1 MTLSDETLNIQTP
14 ENVAFGY
21 PIAGLGSRFMAC
33 ALDTIIILFLE
44 VLIFLVILGVTN
56 RLFTDISEWQ
66 ESVTAWGLALAG
78 LLAFMVFWGYYIFF
92 EMIWNGQTPGK
103 RLVGLRVIRT
113 NGTPVTLVES
123 MVRNL
128 VRLVDLLPSFY
139 GIGVV
144 TMFIDLQSRRL
155 GDLAAG
161 TLVVHDR
168 GKVTLA
174 AVERS
179 ISSAV
184 SRTSQEILS
193 DWQLERLTPEEL
205 RLAES
210 FLERREELKNR
221 PALAEQIA
229 LALATRMERP
239 EAAPKW
245 PEAEGWL
252 ELLTQATYHE
262 LS

>member
-1 MTLSDETLNIQTP
+1 MSLSDDTLHIQTP

-21 PIAGLGSRFMAC
+21 PIAGLGSRFIAC
-33 ALDTIIILFLE
+33 ALDSLLILFLE
-44 VLIFLVILGVTN
+44 ILVLVVILGVASSVFSGIEN
-56 RLFTDISEWQ
+56 LE
-66 ESVTAWGLALAG
+66 ESVSAWGLAIAG
-78 LLAFMVFWGYYIFF
+78 LLIFMIFWGYYIFF

-103 RLVGLRVIRT
+103 RLVGLRVIRA
-113 NGTPVTLVES
+113 NGTPVTLVEA

-128 VRLVDLLPSFY
+128 MRLVDLLPSFY

-155 GDLAAG
+155 GDLTAG

-174 AVERS
+174 ALEKS
-179 ISSAV
+179 ITSAMT
-184 SRTSQEILS
+184 RTSKEILS
-193 DWQLERLTPEEL
+193 DWPLERLTPEEV

-210 FLERREELKNR
+210 FLERRKDFTNR
-221 PALAEQIA
+221 PELAQQIA

-239 EAAPKW
+239 EAVPNW

-252 ELLTQATYHE
+252 ELIVQASQDETT
-262 LS
+262 